1 MQAVCFREIEDVASL
16 EEKLGRAL
24 SKQERSRIGVSK
36 LRLFL
41 EELLQKRFLYIRFC
55 FYVCLVIFFMLYGW
69 ALNNDPAR
77 YINNVPLII
86 PLLEKEYRS
95 VTRKLSDIN
104 QELRYVL
111 KLNTIS
117 VVLDLHSITVIYL
130 PFITCFILFSHYTQ
144 HTWWSQTEGERKSL
158 PWYVL
163 DQGFFVIHSFLFS
176 VSDPSLLGKFTVLVD
191 IRSSTKGRGI

>member
-77 YINNVPLII
+77 YISNVPLII
-86 PLLEKEYRS
+86 PLLEKEYWT

-111 KLNTIS
+111 KLKLFLLYLICIARDKDDNYYFFNSLNLKLLSIFLSS
-117 VVLDLHSITVIYL
+117 VVLFFFHIYTAHL
-130 PFITCFILFSHYTQ
+130 MKPNWRRKEEPSMICSWPRFLCHTFIFILGI
-144 HTWWSQTEGERKSL
+144 W
-158 PWYVL
+158 P
-163 DQGFFVIHSFLFS
+163 FFI
-176 VSDPSLLGKFTVLVD
+176 G
-191 IRSSTKGRGI
+191 